1 MSGFA
6 KCMLSQA
13 ACVCVCVCVCERER
27 ERERKPLFDSVC
39 ESSFC
44 ASVISFL
51 KKCRTVQDKCVK
63 IIFNPMINIIIL

>member
-13 ACVCVCVCVCERER
+13 ACVCVCVCVRERER
-27 ERERKPLFDSVC
+27 ERERKPLFDSGC

-44 ASVISFL
+44 ANVVSFL
-51 KKCRTVQDKCVK
+51 KNCHTVQDKCVR

>member
-1 MSGFA
+1 M
-6 KCMLSQA
+6 
-13 ACVCVCVCVCERER
+13 CVCVCVREGERERER

-39 ESSFC
+39 ESSFY
-44 ASVISFL
+44 ATVVSFL